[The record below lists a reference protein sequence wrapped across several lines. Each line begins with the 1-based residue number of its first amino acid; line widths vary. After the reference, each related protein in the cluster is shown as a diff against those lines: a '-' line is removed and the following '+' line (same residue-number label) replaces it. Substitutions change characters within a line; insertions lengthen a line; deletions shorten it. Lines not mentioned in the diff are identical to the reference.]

1 MMARPGCEKFTAI
14 IAEPSM
20 KEEAWTFLNI
30 DSAESNATTAPSLE
44 KRTTTTTTTTNM
56 AQNGTADSGESNKRL
71 KMTEIDEETLNSGG
85 QG

>member
-1 MMARPGCEKFTAI
+1 MMARPGCEKIIAI

-20 KEEAWTFLNI
+20 KEEAWTFVNI

-44 KRTTTTTTTTNM
+44 KTTTTTTTTNM